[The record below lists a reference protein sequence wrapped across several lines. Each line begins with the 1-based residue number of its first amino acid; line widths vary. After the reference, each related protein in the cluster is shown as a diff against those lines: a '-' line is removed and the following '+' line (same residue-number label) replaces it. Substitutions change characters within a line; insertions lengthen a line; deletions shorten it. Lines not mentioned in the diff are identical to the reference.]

1 MRNSQFLS
9 MSKYIETDMYDM
21 FICLCSAPGGGGE
34 MDACNHVIL
43 IMIDLVLYK
52 IKIETIG
59 SLDNGTI

>member
-1 MRNSQFLS
+1 
-9 MSKYIETDMYDM
+9 
-21 FICLCSAPGGGGE
+21 

>member
-1 MRNSQFLS
+1 MRTFQFLC
-9 MSKYIETDMYDM
+9 MSTYIETDMYDM
-21 FICLCSAPGGGGE
+21 FICLCSAQGGGE
-34 MDACNHVIL
+34 VDVCNRVIL